1 MGLLKFYMGFMEV
14 DILFELR
21 IKVILDFKSWK
32 IGGNISIKDK
42 CMNKGREI

>member
-1 MGLLKFYMGFMEV
+1 MGLSKLHMGLMEV
-14 DILFELR
+14 DILSELR
-21 IKVILDFKSWK
+21 TKVTLDFKSWK